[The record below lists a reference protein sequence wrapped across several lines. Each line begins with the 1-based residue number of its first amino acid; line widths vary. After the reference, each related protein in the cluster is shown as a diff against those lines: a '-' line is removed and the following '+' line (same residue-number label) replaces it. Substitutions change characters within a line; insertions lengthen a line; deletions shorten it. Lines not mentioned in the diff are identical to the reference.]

1 MRKYIGLQTNK
12 TKTTSR
18 YAKVLYAGLIVST
31 ISLSG
36 CATNKPVS
44 DTLAGNNKPQP
55 TQTGLSA
62 EFVYKYLVAEIAGQR
77 GDFATSG
84 AAFYDLARTSRDPS
98 LAERAAKIAAYGKVG
113 GLAIPAVKLW
123 AELDPSSNEAQQA
136 MTELYIATGK
146 LNEAKPFLAQLLVK
160 EETRAGGFLYLNTL
174 LGKSPDRTAALKLV
188 QSLAEPY
195 PELAEAQVAIAQ
207 AAWAA
212 KQNDATL
219 NALTKAE
226 TLKPGWNIPALLK
239 GQVLFEQSPEAAIKF
254 YQDFLVKYPQ
264 SNEVRLNLAKILVNQ
279 KQYDAAKKHYPIIIQ
294 QAKEG
299 PEKNTA
305 EVTALIGLL
314 SSQSGDYAAAESYY
328 KQSIELGFKNPD
340 QLHIY
345 LAQAAEKQ
353 KQDKSAIDWYNKI
366 QPASAHYLE
375 AQLNLANIIART
387 ESADKAIEKL
397 DTIDDLTTEQQII
410 VIQSQASILAK
421 AKRDQEAFDLLDIA
435 VKNMPNTSELVYDY
449 ALAAERIKKFD
460 LMEAELRKSIAV
472 KPDFAAAYNALGY
485 SFADR
490 NIRLNEAIKLIEK
503 ALSFS
508 PNDHYMLD
516 SLGWAHY
523 RKGNLDKAI
532 TYLQQAYN
540 TSQDPEIAAHL
551 GEVLWKKGKRD
562 EANKIWNDALTANPE
577 NEVLINTTNKFK
589 TIQSNS

>member
-1 MRKYIGLQTNK
+1 MCI
-12 TKTTSR
+12 
-18 YAKVLYAGLIVST
+18 
-31 ISLSG
+31 
-36 CATNKPVS
+36 
-44 DTLAGNNKPQP
+44 
-55 TQTGLSA
+55 
-62 EFVYKYLVAEIAGQR
+62 
-77 GDFATSG
+77 
-84 AAFYDLARTSRDPS
+84 RDS
-98 LAERAAKIAAYGKVG
+98 
-113 GLAIPAVKLW
+113 
-123 AELDPSSNEAQQA
+123 
-136 MTELYIATGK
+136 
-146 LNEAKPFLAQLLVK
+146 
-160 EETRAGGFLYLNTL
+160 
-174 LGKSPDRTAALKLV
+174 RTAALKLV

-375 AQLNLANIIART
+375 AVSYTHL
-387 ESADKAIEKL
+387 KAMKHGPRHQATCIRIRNRH
-397 DTIDDLTTEQQII
+397 ID
-410 VIQSQASILAK
+410 V
-421 AKRDQEAFDLLDIA
+421 F
-435 VKNMPNTSELVYDY
+435 
-449 ALAAERIKKFD
+449 
-460 LMEAELRKSIAV
+460 
-472 KPDFAAAYNALGY
+472 
-485 SFADR
+485 
-490 NIRLNEAIKLIEK
+490 
-503 ALSFS
+503 
-508 PNDHYMLD
+508 
-516 SLGWAHY
+516 
-523 RKGNLDKAI
+523 
-532 TYLQQAYN
+532 
-540 TSQDPEIAAHL
+540 
-551 GEVLWKKGKRD
+551 
-562 EANKIWNDALTANPE
+562 
-577 NEVLINTTNKFK
+577 
-589 TIQSNS
+589 